1 MSCISD
7 PEILAFSE
15 LKKGLVLI
23 TGAAGS
29 GKSTTLACLID
40 AINHSR
46 SGHIITI
53 EDPIEVLHRHQKSIV
68 SQREIGQDTPDYI
81 HALTAALREA
91 PDVILVGEMR
101 ELETMQTVLS
111 AAETGHLVFSS
122 LHTTGAANTINRI
135 IDVFPAEK
143 QQQIRVQ
150 LSMVLQAIVSQQ
162 LIPAVGGGLIPAF
175 EIMKVNNAVQTQIRE
190 NKIHQ
195 IDNTIQANAREGM
208 ITMDASLLNL
218 LKAGR
223 ITKETALLACTDP
236 DLMRKRLTAANLG

>member
-1 MSCISD
+1 M
-7 PEILAFSE
+7 
-15 LKKGLVLI
+15 
-23 TGAAGS
+23 
-29 GKSTTLACLID
+29 
-40 AINHSR
+40 
-46 SGHIITI
+46 
-53 EDPIEVLHRHQKSIV
+53 
-68 SQREIGQDTPDYI
+68 
-81 HALTAALREA
+81 
-91 PDVILVGEMR
+91 ILVGEMR
-101 ELETMQTVLS
+101 DLETMQTVLS

>member
-1 MSCISD
+1 METIS
-7 PEILAFSE
+7 
-15 LKKGLVLI
+15 
-23 TGAAGS
+23 T
-29 GKSTTLACLID
+29 
-40 AINHSR
+40 
-46 SGHIITI
+46 
-53 EDPIEVLHRHQKSIV
+53 
-68 SQREIGQDTPDYI
+68 
-81 HALTAALREA
+81 ALTA
-91 PDVILVGEMR
+91 V
-101 ELETMQTVLS
+101 
-111 AAETGHLVFSS
+111 ETGHLVFAT
-122 LHTTGAANTINRI
+122 LHTQDAGSTVDRL
-135 IDVFPAEK
+135 IDVYPENQ

>member
-1 MSCISD
+1 
-7 PEILAFSE
+7 
-15 LKKGLVLI
+15 
-23 TGAAGS
+23 
-29 GKSTTLACLID
+29 
-40 AINHSR
+40 
-46 SGHIITI
+46 
-53 EDPIEVLHRHQKSIV
+53 
-68 SQREIGQDTPDYI
+68 
-81 HALTAALREA
+81 
-91 PDVILVGEMR
+91 MR
-101 ELETMQTVLS
+101 DLETMQTVLS

-208 ITMDASLLNL
+208 ITMDASLSVSYTHLDVYKRQAGKPL
-218 LKAGR
+218 LPIVNYYSEWQKSGAEFHRPPGSR
-223 ITKETALLACTDP
+223 TD
-236 DLMRKRLTAANLG
+236 N